1 MSRPNKWSEWD
12 TGTAATLMVTCI
24 FRKASLLFESDE
36 DFLELIDD
44 YGFEKAPVLETLG
57 RYIEAGNLRAAAG
70 EAVAAIRLFARG
82 GDHDRAAQCLCDA
95 FWEYLPYNTPVTDQN
110 RTQIR
115 VLEELVPDIAEPSVH
130 LKNEVSPHGLKHQT
144 LTRCSSSICSKPLSN
159 PIHGPLR
166 RSRSHSPMTI
176 AAVPMPHFYGAST
189 TFQDS
194 NKLSTR

>member
-1 MSRPNKWSEWD
+1 
-12 TGTAATLMVTCI
+12 MVTCI

-115 VLEELVPDIAEPSVH
+115 VLEELLPDIAEPSVH

-144 LTRCSSSICSKPLSN
+144 LTRCSSSICSKPLLN
-159 PIHGPLR
+159 AIHRLLR
-166 RSRSHSPMTI
+166 RLHLLSPMAI
-176 AAVPMPHFYGAST
+176 AAAPMLLFYDAST
-189 TFQDS
+189 IFHCN
-194 NKLSTR
+194 NKKPTK

>member
-1 MSRPNKWSEWD
+1 
-12 TGTAATLMVTCI
+12 MVTCI
-24 FRKASLLFESDE
+24 FRKARSLFESNDE
-36 DFLELIDD
+36 FLELMDD

-70 EAVAAIRLFARG
+70 EAAAAIRLFARG

-95 FWEYLPYNTPVTDQN
+95 FWERLPYNTPVTDQN
-110 RTQIR
+110 RKQIR
-115 VLEELVPDIAEPSVH
+115 VLEKLLPDIVDPSIH
-130 LKNEVSPHGLKHQT
+130 LKNEVSPHGLKYQA
-144 LTRCSSSICSKPLSN
+144 LMRCSSSRCSKPLSN
-159 PIHGPLR
+159 PIHRPLR
-166 RSRSHSPMTI
+166 HSRSHSPMTI